1 MEHRGGAFGMRRER
15 PRVSTAAASLSGLPS
30 GRGGRTAEGGGVR
43 QDGAANAA
51 AADADAAT
59 VSTYRI
65 ITEIAPRLG
74 PLIFRPCPF
83 RWCFSAGRLRSAL
96 DYSHEDGHDRH
107 SGASRG
113 TCIGIPRAE
122 VRHIRPLYRTPV
134 LFG

>member
-59 VSTYRI
+59 VGTHRKRNE
-65 ITEIAPRLG
+65 TGPCLG
-74 PLIFRPCPF
+74 PVFFCL
-83 RWCFSAGRLRSAL
+83 
-96 DYSHEDGHDRH
+96 
-107 SGASRG
+107 
-113 TCIGIPRAE
+113 
-122 VRHIRPLYRTPV
+122 
-134 LFG
+134 